1 MWQFP
6 VFVKSKD
13 SGDVNSYNSVKEML
27 RALEQIDVENEE
39 YQAWDATGLP
49 LKLSVQRSNEW
60 LRLEPAENL
69 NS

>member
-27 RALEQIDVENEE
+27 RALEQIDVENDE

-49 LKLSVQRSNEW
+49 AETVGTKVQRMAS
-60 LRLEPAENL
+60 P
-69 NS
+69 